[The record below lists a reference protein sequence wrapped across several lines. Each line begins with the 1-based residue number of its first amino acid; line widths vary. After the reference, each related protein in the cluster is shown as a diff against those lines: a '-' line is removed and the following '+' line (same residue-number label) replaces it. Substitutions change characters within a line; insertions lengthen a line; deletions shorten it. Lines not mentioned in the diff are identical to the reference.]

1 MRPSAKPVDSA
12 LTGDRKTYQMD
23 SANRTEAILE
33 TELDIQEGADMV
45 MVKPA
50 MSYLDILRDVA
61 EHLPGTGCRLSNL
74 RGIRDDRGR
83 CSQRVRIEQANRP
96 CWSRLTA
103 IRRAGA
109 QNILTYYATE
119 AARLLA

>member
-1 MRPSAKPVDSA
+1 
-12 LTGDRKTYQMD
+12 
-23 SANRTEAILE
+23 
-33 TELDIQEGADMV
+33 MV

-61 EHLPGTGCRLSNL
+61 NMSPVPVAAYQISGEYAM
-74 RGIRDDRGR
+74 
-83 CSQRVRIEQANRP
+83 IEAASANGWIEREP
-96 CWSRLTA
+96 AMLESLTA